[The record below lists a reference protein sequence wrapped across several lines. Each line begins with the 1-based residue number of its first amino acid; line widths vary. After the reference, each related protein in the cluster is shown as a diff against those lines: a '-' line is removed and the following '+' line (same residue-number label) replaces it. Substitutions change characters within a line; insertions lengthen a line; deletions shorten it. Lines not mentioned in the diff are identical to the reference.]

1 MRKRLFFS
9 MMSFVGVAMPIHLEA
24 DMALIPAGSYRPL
37 YIEPKAK
44 NPTEAKPQSRIKR
57 RDAVTVAEFLLD
69 KTPVTRAEFVKFV
82 SKNPQWAKSKIKRL
96 FAETS
101 YLKDWKGDFDLGSE
115 QSTESPV
122 RFVSWFVARTYCR
135 AQGKRLP
142 TLNEWEYAASQ
153 FSHLKDINQTVLDWY
168 SKPNPEKYPSV
179 GSGFANDFG
188 VYDLHGLVWEWVEDF
203 NSSFVSGESR
213 EDSNPDQT
221 SFCGAGGL
229 NANDFENYAAFMRF
243 GFRSSLRG
251 NFALSN
257 LGFRCAKDGIG
268 ENR

>member
-1 MRKRLFFS
+1 
-9 MMSFVGVAMPIHLEA
+9 MSFVAISAPIYLEA
-24 DMALIPAGSYRPL
+24 KMALIPAGSYRPL
-37 YIEPKAK
+37 YIEPKSK
-44 NPTEAKPQSRIKR
+44 SPTNAKPLSRIKR
-57 RDAVTVAEFLLD
+57 RDAVTVAGFLLD
-69 KTPVTRAEFVKFV
+69 RTPVTRADFVKFV
-82 SKNPQWAKSKIKRL
+82 SRYPQWAKSKIKRL

-101 YLKDWKGDFDLGSE
+101 YLKDWKGDFDSGSE
-115 QSTESPV
+115 QRADSPA
-122 RFVSWFVARTYCR
+122 RFVSWFVARAYCR
-135 AQGKRLP
+135 VQGKRLP

-153 FSHLKDINQTVLDWY
+153 FSKLKDLNQTILDWY

-179 GSGFANDFG
+179 GSGFASDFG
-188 VYDLHGLVWEWVEDF
+188 VYDLHGMVWEWVEDF

-213 EDSNPDQT
+213 EDSNPDQA

-257 LGFRCAKDGIG
+257 LGFRCAKDITG
-268 ENR
+268 EAR